1 MVILSSN
8 TMLRLIEE
16 ASAGTFPTYLL
27 FPVIFVK
34 ITQYSIYIIPI
45 SLFFGIIIS
54 LGKFYNSNEMAV
66 ISASGQ
72 SIFDIAAIIN
82 KIIIP
87 SFFIVALFSLYIT
100 PSATE
105 YRSKLEHRLN
115 TEERIEEIRPG
126 RFASSQNGQATFFVE
141 SSDKNTLNKIFFSSS
156 NEIVKQ

>member
-1 MVILSSN
+1 
-8 TMLRLIEE
+8 
-16 ASAGTFPTYLL
+16 
-27 FPVIFVK
+27 
-34 ITQYSIYIIPI
+34 
-45 SLFFGIIIS
+45 
-54 LGKFYNSNEMAV
+54 MAV

-100 PSATE
+100 PSATD

-126 RFASSQNGQATFFVE
+126 RFASSQNGKATFFVE
-141 SSDKNTLNKIFFSSS
+141 SSDKVSLTRYSLAHLMKVGLTVENSKSATYYKDQDNHRFILLKDGVLVETSIFC
-156 NEIVKQ
+156 